1 MCAIYFLSDYLIDCQ
16 NNQANTRWPKSIVA
30 SLVWIHCRRHTRSD
44 YTSFSHAFIR
54 SGLFDI
60 ETYCCCQPVLSVWT
74 IRCGN
79 VAAILELDEHLQ
91 REFIIFEAAPQETR
105 GIPSK
110 KPVAD
115 YFLWSV
121 WVGSHRVSKYPVP
134 FLTSHPPSCCWTVL
148 LVLTLSR
155 RDRKICQST

>member
-1 MCAIYFLSDYLIDCQ
+1 MNEWAQVSTTEQLIHKVWFVVCLKTKQ
-16 NNQANTRWPKSIVA
+16 NCE
-30 SLVWIHCRRHTRSD
+30 LVNNL
-44 YTSFSHAFIR
+44 TS
-54 SGLFDI
+54 
-60 ETYCCCQPVLSVWT
+60 VLSLRT

-115 YFLWSV
+115 YFLWRL
-121 WVGSHRVSKYPVP
+121 WEDSHDV
-134 FLTSHPPSCCWTVL
+134 
-148 LVLTLSR
+148 
-155 RDRKICQST
+155 